1 MTLAVTVNTVVGSAG
16 PAPRWMVIAAAL
28 SLIGFG
34 SVVLRRREPV
44 PGPLTR
50 LRRPQVVT
58 VVPVSK
64 GLFVE
69 GCSEDPGVERFAG
82 FVFAKELIVPAG
94 GDERRAS
101 TRYWV
106 HDDDKPA
113 PVRVGQHEIG
123 CCRWYRADAP
133 RAARQPV
140 VDADVDVDAKPAIIA
155 D

>member
-1 MTLAVTVNTVVGSAG
+1 
-16 PAPRWMVIAAAL
+16 MVIAAAL

-34 SVVLRRREPV
+34 SVVLRRRAPV

-69 GCSEDPGVERFAG
+69 GCSEDPGVGRFAG
-82 FVFAKELIVPAG
+82 FVFAKELIIPAG

-106 HDDDKPA
+106 HNEGRPA
-113 PVRVGQHEIG
+113 PVWVGQHEIG
-123 CCRWYRADAP
+123 CCRWYRTNAS

-140 VDADVDVDAKPAIIA
+140 VEVEVDAKRATGPPQEAA
-155 D
+155 RVRVRASAV